1 MPITPEVR
9 ARGLKFL
16 RRLGAALA
24 IALAAIALFYAV
36 ERRRGRAA
44 WERASLQIESAGAS
58 PRLADN
64 LPRPAAEAENF
75 ASVAPALW
83 RADAARSF
91 DMGSLQPGRNAPG
104 FGLWWR
110 AEDPPLPAWRD
121 FLGDDDV
128 AGWIDARMGPLLR
141 EVADAARRPVAVFA
155 IEQREAVR
163 RGRPYF
169 QPLSDAT
176 RALALRSV
184 ARAER
189 GESGAALADAIDA
202 LLLADVLRAE
212 PFLVSQVR
220 ANVNFTTALQAVR
233 FGLRRGVWSPEQL
246 GQLERALARPDRL
259 AAGVSAMK
267 ADFAWLAEVMTG
279 LAEDSRQ
286 TMETLADGWQGPEII
301 HYAPSGWVYQNMARL
316 GRHYAENILPACVVS
331 ERRLDL
337 PALRRADIASGA
349 FGSGPGTLLAA
360 LFAPRVSQALAN
372 CASTQAQLDFARLAC
387 ALERHRAAHGAY
399 PETLDAEGFA
409 LAGPLPRDVTTGAML
424 SYRPLAEGGFALYST
439 GADGVDDGGRLAF
452 TPMGDYDPLAG
463 DWKWPVAMLTR

>member
-1 MPITPEVR
+1 MPLTPEAR
-9 ARGLKFL
+9 ARGLKLL
-16 RRLGAALA
+16 RRTGAALA
-24 IALAAIALFYAV
+24 LGSAAVALFYAV
-36 ERRRGRAA
+36 ERWRGRAA
-44 WERASLQIESAGAS
+44 WARAERQIESAGAS
-58 PRLADN
+58 SRLADH

-75 ASVAPALW
+75 AAVEPALW
-83 RADAARSF
+83 REDSSRPFDLHADRADAN
-91 DMGSLQPGRNAPG
+91 GPG

-110 AEDPPLPAWRD
+110 AEDPPLADWRI
-121 FLGDDDV
+121 FLGDEDV

-155 IEQREAVR
+155 IEQREAVM

-189 GESGAALADAIDA
+189 GESEAALADAIDA

-233 FGLRRGVWSPEQL
+233 FGLRRRAWSAEQL
-246 GQLERALARPDRL
+246 ASLERALARPDRL
-259 AAGVSAMK
+259 GAGVSAMK
-267 ADFAWLAEVMTG
+267 ADFAWLAETMG
-279 LAEDSRQ
+279 GFAEDSRQ
-286 TMETLADGWQGPEII
+286 TMASLADGWQGPEVL

-316 GRHYAENILPACVVS
+316 GRHYAENILPACDVP

-337 PALRRADIASGA
+337 PALRRADIATRG
-349 FGSGPGTLLAA
+349 FGSGPGTLLVR
-360 LFAPRVSQALAN
+360 LFAPRFFQALAN
-372 CASTQAQLDFARLAC
+372 CASIQAQLDFARLVC

-399 PETLDAEGFA
+399 PEALHAEGFA
-409 LAGPLPRDVTTGAML
+409 LAGSMPRDVTTGAAL
-424 SYRPLAEGGFALYST
+424 SYRRLPEGGFALYST
-439 GADGVDDGGRLAF
+439 GADGIDDGGRLAF
-452 TPMGDYDPLAG
+452 TPLGDYDPMAG
-463 DWKWPVAMLTR
+463 DWKWPVVLRAP